1 MEISTLQI
9 IAIFLFSCI
18 AGMGSVLDE
27 FQTHRPLIACTVI
40 GLILGDLKT
49 GIILGGTL
57 ELIAL
62 GWMNVGAAQ
71 SPDSALASI
80 ISAILVIVGQQSIA
94 TGIAIALP
102 VAAAGQVLTVFART
116 ITVVFQHAADKAAEE
131 ARFRTLDILHVSAL
145 GVQALR
151 VAIPALIVSL
161 FVSADMV
168 SMFLR
173 SNLQQ
178 ASFNFERIHGLGFCY
193 DMIPAIKR
201 LYPLKEDQVAAL
213 RRHLVFFNTTP
224 AVCGPVIGVTAAME
238 EARANG
244 AEIDDGTINGIKVGL
259 MGPLAGVGDPL
270 VWGTLRPI
278 TAALGASLALSGNI
292 LGPLLFFFIFNAV
305 RLAMKW
311 YGLQLGFRK
320 GVNIVSDMGGN
331 VLQKLTEGAS
341 ILGLFVMG
349 VLVTKWT
356 SINVPLVVS
365 QTHAADGST
374 VTMTVQNILDQLCPG
389 LLALGLTLLMVR
401 LLNKKINPVWLI
413 FALFGLGII
422 GNALGFLS

>member
-1 MEISTLQI
+1 MEQRKITRS
-9 IAIFLFSCI
+9 
-18 AGMGSVLDE
+18 
-27 FQTHRPLIACTVI
+27 
-40 GLILGDLKT
+40 DL
-49 GIILGGTL
+49 
-57 ELIAL
+57 
-62 GWMNVGAAQ
+62 
-71 SPDSALASI
+71 
-80 ISAILVIVGQQSIA
+80 
-94 TGIAIALP
+94 
-102 VAAAGQVLTVFART
+102 
-116 ITVVFQHAADKAAEE
+116 
-131 ARFRTLDILHVSAL
+131 
-145 GVQALR
+145 
-151 VAIPALIVSL
+151 
-161 FVSADMV
+161 V

-213 RRHLVFFNTTP
+213 RRT
-224 AVCGPVIGVTAAME
+224 GIRITAS
-238 EARANG
+238 RNG
-244 AEIDDGTINGIKVGL
+244 GHRHCRHGRGAGQRRGIDDGTSNGIKVGL

-278 TAALGASLALSGNI
+278 TAALASALSAA
-292 LGPLLFFFIFNAV
+292 FSAAAVVYFIFNAV

-374 VTMTVQNILDQLCPG
+374 VTMTEQNILDQLCPG

>member
-1 MEISTLQI
+1 M
-9 IAIFLFSCI
+9 
-18 AGMGSVLDE
+18 
-27 FQTHRPLIACTVI
+27 TV
-40 GLILGDLKT
+40 
-49 GIILGGTL
+49 
-57 ELIAL
+57 
-62 GWMNVGAAQ
+62 
-71 SPDSALASI
+71 
-80 ISAILVIVGQQSIA
+80 
-94 TGIAIALP
+94 
-102 VAAAGQVLTVFART
+102 
-116 ITVVFQHAADKAAEE
+116 
-131 ARFRTLDILHVSAL
+131 
-145 GVQALR
+145 
-151 VAIPALIVSL
+151 
-161 FVSADMV
+161 
-168 SMFLR
+168 
-173 SNLQQ
+173 
-178 ASFNFERIHGLGFCY
+178 
-193 DMIPAIKR
+193 
-201 LYPLKEDQVAAL
+201 
-213 RRHLVFFNTTP
+213 
-224 AVCGPVIGVTAAME
+224 AME

-244 AEIDDGTINGIKVGL
+244 AAIDDGAINGIKVGL

-331 VLQKLTEGAS
+331 LLQKLTEGAS

-356 SINVPLVVS
+356 TIN
-365 QTHAADGST
+365 
-374 VTMTVQNILDQLCPG
+374 G

-401 LLNKKINPVWLI
+401 LLNKKVNPVWLI